1 MLNVTIYFNDPI
13 ASIKSFVYVQGHQ
26 KLFHFEVTLSFYMPP
41 WNNNLEPNQG
51 NIRQWLDN
59 LYSKFQPIEQSRWNQ
74 SNIDT
79 LFYAGSQT
87 FVNRYFNFSP
97 ATSYQQYYFNLI
109 QQPVNMLT
117 GYQRQHRKS
126 INYVPSE
133 GADPNTTDQYTRIIT
148 HICNTNAIHEQF
160 SKACELAAIS
170 GMVLLQPYLDF
181 TGDDPAQGELK
192 LKVWEYNSFL
202 VDPYFRSPDMSDA
215 SHVWT
220 QEYISKQEAERRF
233 PGKIENIAPMSGT
246 PQRYGSFY
254 FLPENYNMARNDLMV
269 LSYVWY
275 KWKEKKK
282 RLYSKT
288 RNQFFDFGGGDENL
302 EAILYS
308 IPDMEV
314 VEVDSN
320 VWKVAVI
327 LNDQLMFQGV
337 DPLTQGGCPF
347 IPVLWNY
354 EPHNNYYDL
363 RVRSLVRTM
372 RDPQFLMNY
381 KIITNND
388 IAAATINAG
397 WKRKVGA
404 VANEDNLKKSG
415 QGWDVIVNDGYEM
428 SDVEKIIPSAV
439 PESDL
444 ALAEQMKELIFSTS
458 GINMENWSGQEDKQ
472 ISSLTMML
480 KQAANLMVFQKYFD
494 QWDLSLKLLGE
505 RMMNIVLNNWNAA
518 KVGLMIGE
526 EPTPHFYSRIF
537 AKYQTIVE
545 EGLLTPTQ
553 KNFQAQQMMEI
564 NERFGREVLPASMI
578 IKDMNIQGKAEI
590 MQYLQQQEEQM
601 AEKQNQLEMVQ
612 HALEDAK
619 LKELYSKAT
628 ANIAR
633 AREDFSRSESNLGLF
648 EERLSMIERNRA
660 LSLKEKQAALSA
672 LLENIEKYGDIETRY
687 AENKLN
693 IDAFNVKTN
702 EEREKQDVERRT
714 EANKFL
720 EQILGGG
727 MNGMQPSGQMNM
739 QQNQQQVGGQN
750 MGGML

>member
-1 MLNVTIYFNDPI
+1 
-13 ASIKSFVYVQGHQ
+13 
-26 KLFHFEVTLSFYMPP
+26 MPP
-41 WNNNLEPNQG
+41 WNNNTEPSQG
-51 NIRQWLDN
+51 NVRQWLDN

-79 LFYAGSQT
+79 LFYAGSQS

-97 ATSYQQYYFNLI
+97 TTSYQQYYFNLI
-109 QQPVNMLT
+109 QQPINMLT

-148 HICNTNAIHEQF
+148 HISNTNGIHEQF
-160 SKACELAAIS
+160 SKACELSAVS
-170 GMVLLQPYLDF
+170 GMVLLQPYLDYAS
-181 TGDDPAQGELK
+181 DDQAQGSLK
-192 LKVWEYNSFL
+192 LKIWEYNAFL

-215 SHVWT
+215 NFVWC
-220 QEYISKQEAERRF
+220 QEYISKQQAEDRF
-233 PGKIENIAPMSGT
+233 PDKMEQIAPMAGT

-275 KWKEKKK
+275 KWKKKKK

-288 RNQFFDFGGGDENL
+288 RNQFFDFAGGDDNL
-302 EAILYS
+302 EALLYN
-308 IPDMEV
+308 IPDMEEV
-314 VEVDSN
+314 TVEVPC
-320 VWKVAVI
+320 WKLAVV
-327 LNDQLMFQGV
+327 LNDQLMFQGEN
-337 DPLTQGGCPF
+337 PLGFDGCPF
-347 IPVLWNY
+347 IPVFWNY
-354 EPHNNYYDL
+354 EPHINYYDL

-372 RDPQFLMNY
+372 RDAQFLFNY

-397 WKRKVGA
+397 WKRKIGA

-415 QGWDVIVNDGYEM
+415 QGWDVIINEGYELT
-428 SDVEKIIPSAV
+428 DCEKIIPSAV

-444 ALAEQMKELIFSTS
+444 ALAQQMSDLIFQTS
-458 GINMENWSGQEDKQ
+458 GINLENWSGQDDKQ
-472 ISSLTMML
+472 ISSLTMLL

-494 QWDLSLKLLGE
+494 QWDFALKLLGE
-505 RMMNIVLNNWNAA
+505 RMLEIVLNNWSAE
-518 KVGLMIGE
+518 KCKLLIGE
-526 EPTPHFYSRIF
+526 EPTPHFYSKVF

-564 NERFGREVLPASMI
+564 NERFGREVLPPSMI

-590 MQYLQQQEEQM
+590 MEFLQKQEEAAQHQQQEM
-601 AEKQNQLEMVQ
+601 SMVQ
-612 HALEDAK
+612 HAVEDAK
-619 LKELYSKAT
+619 LKELYSKAL

-633 AREDFSRSESNLGLF
+633 AREDHSRSESNLGLY

-660 LSLKEKQAALSA
+660 MSLAEKQKALTS
-672 LLENIEKYGDIETRY
+672 LLENVERFGSIETEYSKNQLELDNMKQRNEEEIEKR
-687 AENKLN
+687 
-693 IDAFNVKTN
+693 
-702 EEREKQDVERRT
+702 DVQRRT

-727 MNGMQPSGQMNM
+727 GTMGQEQQGQGMAQMGQEQPQQMM
-739 QQNQQQVGGQN
+739 R
-750 MGGML
+750 